1 MSAYLS
7 RMTQQTF
14 RLPATDH
21 RPSLFIR
28 RQPSGGA
35 PVLYVHGA
43 TFPSALS
50 VGFDFGNGSWLD
62 DWNARGF
69 DAWAFDFAGFGESGR
84 YAAMSE
90 PADRHPP
97 LGRAPEAA
105 QQVADVV
112 ALIQRETGR
121 RVSLVSHSW
130 GGAPASLAT
139 IAMPEAIDRLVL
151 FAPIARRTGGKPASL
166 PAWGDVP
173 NEAQYARFVEDVPKG
188 HPPVLEGFD
197 RWAPAYLASDPTPRN
212 VRRPRCAFPAAR
224 APTTWTP
231 GPASASGI
239 RRGSRGRSTVVRGA
253 WDSLC
258 RDADAATILDAAT
271 AAPSPPRR
279 EARRGHAPD
288 ASRNRPPPAL
298 RGCRPRV
305 ERRAVMIAVI
315 FEVWPADGRKQTYL
329 DHRREA

>member
-1 MSAYLS
+1 
-7 RMTQQTF
+7 MTQQTF
-14 RLPATDH
+14 RLAATDH

-50 VGFDFGNGSWLD
+50 VGFDFGNGSWMD

-90 PADRHPP
+90 PADRHLP

-112 ALIQRETGR
+112 ALIQRETSQQERGR

-130 GGAPASLAT
+130 GGAPAALAT
-139 IAMPEAIDRLVL
+139 IARPDAIDRLVL
-151 FAPIARRTGGKPASL
+151 FAPIARRTGGMPSSL
-166 PAWGDVP
+166 TAWGDVP
-173 NEAQYARFVEDVPKG
+173 NEAQYARFIEDVPEG

-197 RWAPAYLASDPTPRN
+197 RWAPAYLASDPDAAKRTPPA
-212 VRRPRCAFPAAR
+212 VRIPSGPRADNMDTWAGQCFWDPAQITRPL
-224 APTTWTP
+224 T
-231 GPASASGI
+231 I
-239 RRGSRGRSTVVRGA
+239 VRGA
-253 WDSLC
+253 WDSLS
-258 RDADAATILDAAT
+258 RDADAATILEVAT
-271 AAPSPPRR
+271 AAPSRHDVKLDAGTHLMHLETGR
-279 EARRGHAPD
+279 HRLYDAVGHALKGEL
-288 ASRNRPPPAL
+288 S
-298 RGCRPRV
+298 
-305 ERRAVMIAVI
+305 
-315 FEVWPADGRKQTYL
+315 
-329 DHRREA
+329 

>member
-1 MSAYLS
+1 
-7 RMTQQTF
+7 MTQQTF

-84 YAAMSE
+84 YPAMNE

-112 ALIQRETGR
+112 ALIQRETGQ

-139 IAMPEAIDRLVL
+139 IAHPDAIDRLVL
-151 FAPIARRTGGKPASL
+151 FAPIARRTGGKPSSL

-173 NEAQYARFVEDVPKG
+173 NEAQYARFIEDVPEG

-197 RWAPAYLASDPTPRN
+197 RWAPAYLASDPDAAKRTPPA
-212 VRRPRCAFPAAR
+212 VRIPSGPRADNMDTWAGQRFWDPARITRPL
-224 APTTWTP
+224 T
-231 GPASASGI
+231 I
-239 RRGSRGRSTVVRGA
+239 VRGA

-271 AAPSPPRR
+271 AAPSRYDAKLDAGTHLMHLETGR
-279 EARRGHAPD
+279 HRLYEAVGR
-288 ASRNRPPPAL
+288 AL
-298 RGCRPRV
+298 KGEQP
-305 ERRAVMIAVI
+305 
-315 FEVWPADGRKQTYL
+315 
-329 DHRREA
+329 

>member
-1 MSAYLS
+1 MAGLPITASVRSRPKGRQGESAYLS

-28 RQPSGGA
+28 RQPAPGA

-62 DWNARGF
+62 DWNARGL

-112 ALIQRETGR
+112 ALIRHEAGR

-139 IAMPEAIDRLVL
+139 MAQPDAIDRLVL
-151 FAPIARRTGGKPASL
+151 FAPIARRTGGTPSAL

-173 NEAQYARFVEDVPKG
+173 NEAQYARFIEDVPEG
-188 HPPVLEGFD
+188 YLAVLEGFD
-197 RWAPAYLASDPTPRN
+197 RWGPAYLASDSDAAKRTPPA
-212 VRRPRCAFPAAR
+212 VRIPSGPRADNMDTWAGMLFWDPAR
-224 APTTWTP
+224 ITQPLT
-231 GPASASGI
+231 I
-239 RRGSRGRSTVVRGA
+239 VRGA

-258 RDADAATILDAAT
+258 RDADAATILDAAI
-271 AAPSPPRR
+271 AAPSR
-279 EARRGHAPD
+279 HDVKLD
-288 ASRNRPPPAL
+288 AGTHLMHLETGRHRLYDAVGRAL
-298 RGCRPRV
+298 KGEQP
-305 ERRAVMIAVI
+305 
-315 FEVWPADGRKQTYL
+315 
-329 DHRREA
+329 